1 MTLKEIMTELDLK
14 CISDAG
20 QPKDSKLK
28 LKDRKIKGYDLGVST

>member
-14 CISDAG
+14 YISDVG

-28 LKDRKIKGYDLGVST
+28 LKDKEIKGYDPGVST